1 MWCHWEGVGAWCGP
15 LVNGPRMGRRGE
27 SQVSKTMTR
36 RRVRTQKRLRGPW
49 MGREGVDRP
58 PAIRFV
64 TMLGFHITEPAESL
78 VSLWG

>member
-49 MGREGVDRP
+49 MDGKASADP
-58 PAIRFV
+58 QPSA
-64 TMLGFHITEPAESL
+64 SL
-78 VSLWG
+78 PCLAFISPSRRKVSSPWG